1 MPLHTFHARSLPEA
15 LRLVR
20 QELGP
25 DASVLHTRT
34 VGSLLSRWWGG
45 PTVEVTASAELQ
57 APARLLPPPGTP
69 DAEGPA
75 SPAYG
80 VLEERVRVPA
90 AELDDFRH
98 KIQADVRRA
107 ARVEPSLVEQ
117 LASSSSQ
124 RPARFPQL
132 ARRLAQCGV
141 SDRASQR
148 WLEKLEAELTC
159 DPEQHADAAL
169 DRLIHIVAAELPIRV
184 PSTVHGHPRVVAL
197 VGPTGVGKTTTL
209 AKLAARARLEAGR
222 STALVTVDTYR
233 IAAVDQLRTY
243 AEILDLPMEVV
254 ATPGE
259 MAAALQRLGQHDL
272 ILIDTAGRSP
282 FDPLRLG
289 ELRALLAAA
298 QPHEVLL
305 VASSVAAAESQR
317 SALEAFAA
325 CGASGLILTK
335 VDEAACPGA
344 LADWLVEC
352 RLPLTYVAN
361 GQQVPDDL
369 EAASALRLAEWLLRP
384 PAQSLAPAPAAHR
397 GGSAA
402 TPIRQI

>member
-57 APARLLPPPGTP
+57 APARLLPPAGTP
-69 DAEGPA
+69 DADGPA
-75 SPAYG
+75 NAGYG
-80 VLEERVRVPA
+80 VYEERVRVPA

-98 KIQADVRRA
+98 KIQADLRRA
-107 ARVEPSLVEQ
+107 ARIEPSLVEQ
-117 LASSSSQ
+117 LAAGPAQ
-124 RPARFPQL
+124 RPPRFPHL

-141 SDRASQR
+141 SARASQR
-148 WLEKLEAELTC
+148 WLERLEAELTC

-169 DRLIHIVAAELPIRV
+169 DRLIHIVAAELPVRV
-184 PSTVHGHPRVVAL
+184 PALVEGEARVVAL
-197 VGPTGVGKTTTL
+197 VGPSGVGKTTTL
-209 AKLAARARLEAGR
+209 AKLAARARLDAGR
-222 STALVTVDTYR
+222 SVALVTVDTYR

-259 MAAALQRLGQHDL
+259 MAAAIHRLGQHDL

-305 VASSVAAAESQR
+305 VASSVADAQSQGA
-317 SALEAFAA
+317 ALEAFTA

-335 VDEAACPGA
+335 LDEAACPGA
-344 LADWLVEC
+344 LADWLVAC
-352 RLPLTYVAN
+352 RLPLAYVTR

-384 PAQSLAPAPAAHR
+384 PGPPHSSAVAHR
-397 GGSAA
+397 AGTAA
-402 TPIRQI
+402 PHFRET